1 MTTTNNDSLV
11 GSRVTELREALGLS
25 QAELAK
31 RIGSTQQSIDMMERG
46 KVKRP
51 TKLHELARAL
61 RTDVDYLLG
70 AAAAREVVYS
80 TEDPLAP
87 DPIDPDA
94 VHTWD
99 ANEGPRGIPPDAS
112 AQIDVTAGMGGGGV
126 TIVAEG
132 VPGKSGMTFS
142 NDVISDY
149 WRLPSA
155 LVAALNI
162 RARDI
167 AVIGVQGNSMSP
179 TLEEGD
185 FVFIDTRHRWPS
197 PDGIYA
203 LADEFGGIIVK
214 RLELSSR
221 PGSQDKTVR
230 IISDNPKHEPKEW
243 GLDEIQIIGRVMRR
257 FSTV

>member
-1 MTTTNNDSLV
+1 MSKIERAIV
-11 GSRVTELREALGLS
+11 PERVTELRKAMGLS
-25 QAELAK
+25 QAALAD
-31 RIGSTQQSIDMMERG
+31 RIGVKQQAIGTIERG
-46 KVKRP
+46 NVQRP
-51 TKLHELARAL
+51 TILHELARAL
-61 RTDVDYLLG
+61 GTTPEYLCGEDGPRELTRD
-70 AAAAREVVYS
+70 AA
-80 TEDPLAP
+80 DPAAP
-87 DPIDPDA
+87 DPINPDA
-94 VHTWD
+94 PATWD
-99 ANEGPRGIPPDAS
+99 REGEHRGIPTDAS
-112 AQIDVTAGMGGGGV
+112 AQIDVTGGMGAGGV
-126 TIVAEG
+126 TVIAEG
-132 VPGKSGMTFS
+132 VPGKSGMTFAGE
-142 NDVISDY
+142 VISDY

-155 LVAALNI
+155 LIAALNI

-167 AVIGVQGNSMSP
+167 AVIPVQGNSMSP

-203 LADEFGGIIVK
+203 IADEFGGIVVK

-243 GLDEIQIIGRVMRR
+243 GLEEIQIIGRVMRR